1 MGGLF
6 PFIYFMK
13 KAELMELVG
22 HTVRIV
28 LFDNDVFTGKLGY
41 TTKFCEEQNWRKPN
55 YFTIDNLD
63 FKVSHIKKISIL
75 D

>member
-1 MGGLF
+1 
-6 PFIYFMK
+6 MK
-13 KAELMELVG
+13 KAELMKLVG
-22 HTVRIV
+22 NTVRIT
-28 LFDNDVFTGKLGY
+28 LFDDDVITGKLGY

-55 YFTIDNLD
+55 YFTIGNLD

>member
-1 MGGLF
+1 MSKTLH
-6 PFIYFMK
+6 
-13 KAELMELVG
+13 KADLQELVG
-22 HTVRIV
+22 HTVKIV
-28 LFDNDVFTGKLGY
+28 LFDDDEVTGKLGY

-55 YFTIDNLD
+55 YFTIGNLD